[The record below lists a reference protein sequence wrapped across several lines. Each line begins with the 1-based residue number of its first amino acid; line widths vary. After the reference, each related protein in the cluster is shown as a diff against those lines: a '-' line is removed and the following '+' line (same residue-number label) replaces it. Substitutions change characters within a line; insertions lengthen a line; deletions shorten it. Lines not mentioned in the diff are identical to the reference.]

1 MSNSEDSWIKRNS
14 LKLYSFFIIL
24 ILIIA
29 CTRSVFD
36 FVSYTTGEK
45 TEATVTEVKNKRIK
59 SGARHQTSYKATKI
73 KVHYKINGAEY
84 DQEINLQGWYKIKK
98 GDNLKVSY
106 TPENPENVIIPQK
119 LYQGLK
125 FEILWG
131 IFVGV
136 QLVLFYKMRKSE

>member
-45 TEATVTEVKNKRIK
+45 TEATVTEVINKRIFNYR
-59 SGARHQTSYKATKI
+59 SSIVFLLESFCYNPLRATTT
-73 KVHYKINGAEY
+73 VYSSLSLVAP
-84 DQEINLQGWYKIKK
+84 
-98 GDNLKVSY
+98 VS
-106 TPENPENVIIPQK
+106 TNPFFFQK
-119 LYQGLK
+119 C
-125 FEILWG
+125 
-131 IFVGV
+131 
-136 QLVLFYKMRKSE
+136 SA